1 MWMLMCN
8 PKYKMNEANLNCE
21 QKYSDGQY
29 YMAYNIG
36 YQGWEYN
43 WGEGYFIS
51 WQFSQFFISQS

>member
-1 MWMLMCN
+1 MCN

-51 WQFSQFFISQS
+51 